1 MLADSDDILEPD
13 CVLKK
18 VKYLENHPDKGL
30 VSAKARIVDER
41 NLKTTLG
48 YSYNKS
54 TNWCE
59 DVVFTNKAVCTCGI
73 YMLRSENFL
82 QIYPQRH
89 IFDSRAG
96 QNYQILVPMSYYFKY
111 GQIDDIVY
119 NYVVRQNSLSH
130 QKINI
135 KDTYN
140 RFDEFIKILENT
152 TKCLPENY
160 RKSYMK
166 KVYEHFAVQKLHSS
180 LKQNDVNITKA
191 ALENLKIPEK
201 SYFESL
207 VGNDGAVVTNAQEL
221 LAAVNAGKETICV
234 YGKIDI
240 EEQVVYLKA
249 NQKLVGIGYYGK
261 FDSDT
266 NKFSALN
273 FDYTRNVGRSFV
285 NVLNGSNVISDLEIN
300 VQSAG
305 LADCNAIYVNNTKD
319 ILIKN
324 I

>member
-1 MLADSDDILEPD
+1 MDMHISIYIYQNNGGLSNAVNAGLKKFSGKYFMLADSDDILEPD

-41 NLKTTLG
+41 NLETTLG

-180 LKQNDVNITKA
+180 LKQNDVNITNA
-191 ALENLKIPEK
+191 ALENLK
-201 SYFESL
+201 
-207 VGNDGAVVTNAQEL
+207 
-221 LAAVNAGKETICV
+221 
-234 YGKIDI
+234 
-240 EEQVVYLKA
+240 
-249 NQKLVGIGYYGK
+249 K
-261 FDSDT
+261 FD
-266 NKFSALN
+266 
-273 FDYTRNVGRSFV
+273 
-285 NVLNGSNVISDLEIN
+285 IN
-300 VQSAG
+300 IIIKIKC
-305 LADCNAIYVNNTKD
+305 LLKYWRYRIKL
-319 ILIKN
+319 LIIK
-324 I
+324 